1 MTEIQK
7 ATKEIVKVF
16 KKYNLTYEQVQYVS
30 KKARAEVGITK
41 NQKKKQIVDRLSK
54 LEQEKL
60 ITQAY
65 KESGYTGLLV
75 KTLFFTGAR
84 VSEFVEIK
92 VEDFL
97 FEEQQVLIKKAKG
110 GKQRTIP
117 ITKEL
122 AQELKSYL
130 STKNNKFLFQSKR
143 NDKYTP
149 RRIQQIVK
157 DVALNA
163 SITKKVHPHLLR
175 HTVATFLLEKGMPIE
190 KIQIFLGHEK
200 IENTRIYAK
209 TSAKDVQEAF
219 REVMK
224 SI

>member
-7 ATKEIVKVF
+7 AIKEVVKTF
-16 KKYNLTYEQVQYVS
+16 RKYNLTYDQVQYIS

-41 NQKKKQIVDRLSK
+41 NQKKKQVIDRLSK
-54 LEQEKL
+54 LEQEKF
-60 ITQAY
+60 INQAY
-65 KESGYTGLLV
+65 KKNGYIGLLV
-75 KTLFFTGAR
+75 KTLFFSGAR

-92 VEDFL
+92 AEDFL
-97 FEEQQVLIKKAKG
+97 FEEQQILIKKAKG

-130 STKNNKFLFQSKR
+130 STKNNKYLFESKR
-143 NDKYTP
+143 YDKYST

-157 DVALNA
+157 EIALEA
-163 SITKKVHPHLLR
+163 GITKKVHPHLLR

-190 KIQIFLGHEK
+190 KIQIFLGHER

-209 TSAKDVQEAF
+209 TSAKDIEEAF

-224 SI
+224 TI